1 MPDVDNQSFRCEI
14 VTRSVSEGIKIAAS
28 PSLTLRPYDARASA
42 KPAEYSQMPRLPAV
56 KRFVSDTGV
65 RVYRMACE
73 VMPMLTGRVYLLL
86 GAGPP
91 TLVDTG
97 SGEGPSTGQILDGFE
112 SVRTDFAERVRPSDV
127 GRILLTHAHLDHL
140 GGLAELVRLTG
151 AEVGV
156 HPLDSRIVSA
166 YNERAAVSNRAFG
179 RFLRQAGVEAERRGD
194 VLSRF
199 GFTPDRLGNVRV
211 DFPLRDGDQL
221 DGLRFIHT
229 PGHSP
234 GHVCIAVGDILLA
247 GDHVLA
253 RTIPQQWPESVAAY
267 TGLGH
272 YLDSLEKIER
282 MSGIHIILGGHEP
295 PIRNVGHR
303 IYEIRKSHHRRLD
316 RLLELLREAPCP
328 LSIAEITEQ
337 MYGRPEGFYAMLAL
351 TDVGARVE
359 YLDQRGGL
367 TIANFDDAGSE
378 ESPVYRYCPA

>member
-1 MPDVDNQSFRCEI
+1 
-14 VTRSVSEGIKIAAS
+14 
-28 PSLTLRPYDARASA
+28 
-42 KPAEYSQMPRLPAV
+42 MPRLPAV

-65 RVYRMACE
+65 RVYRIACE
-73 VMPMLTGRVYLLL
+73 LMPMLTGRVYLLL

-91 TLVDTG
+91 TLIDTG
-97 SGEGPSTGQILDGFE
+97 SGEGPSTGQILDGLE
-112 SVRTDFAERVRPSDV
+112 AVRTDFAERVRPSDV
-127 GRILLTHAHLDHL
+127 QRILLTHTHLDHL
-140 GGLAELVRLTG
+140 GGLAELVRLTS

-166 YNERAAVSNRAFG
+166 YNERATVSNRAYD
-179 RFLRQAGVEAERRGD
+179 RFLKQAGVEAERRPE
-194 VLSRF
+194 VLKPF
-199 GFTPDRLGNVRV
+199 GYTPDRLENVPV
-211 DFPLRDGDQL
+211 DFPLRDGDEL

-234 GHVCIAVGDILLA
+234 GHICIAVGDILLA

-272 YLDSLEKIER
+272 YLDSLEKIDGV
-282 MSGIHIILGGHEP
+282 SGIRMILGGHEP
-295 PIRNVGHR
+295 PIRNVRHR

-316 RLLELLREAPCP
+316 RLLELLRAAPYP
-328 LSIAEITEQ
+328 LSIAEITER

-359 YLDQRGGL
+359 YLDQRGEL
-367 TIANFDDAGSE
+367 AIANADDAGSE
-378 ESPVYRYCPA
+378 ESPVYRYRPV